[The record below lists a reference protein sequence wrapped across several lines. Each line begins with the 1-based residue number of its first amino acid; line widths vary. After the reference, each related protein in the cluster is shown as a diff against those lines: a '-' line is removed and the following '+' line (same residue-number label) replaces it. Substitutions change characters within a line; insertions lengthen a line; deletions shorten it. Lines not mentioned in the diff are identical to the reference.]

1 MGVMRFLVYPPELL
15 DGWREVFDAYLSGAD
30 GRIFATQVELAGNVM
45 TCRRSV
51 GESGKL
57 HVVWPVEGFGR
68 PVVSTASLPE
78 REEPYLLPLEL
89 ARGKI
94 SQLRDQISA
103 WEIGGMAVPESFRE
117 PFQEAQRK
125 FRAAAALQDQP
136 ARTAEAAGQSLARAF
151 EAAEIAVGGYA
162 SQRLAA
168 RRKRSPQPSAAL
180 GCSLGQFLPNEESGL
195 AFRESFAAAAIPVE
209 WKHVELA
216 AGDVNWELVDAQVE
230 WALANR
236 LFVSG
241 GPLLDLSADGLPEWV
256 GSWGSDLPNLQSL
269 VCDFVETAVGRYGGR
284 IRNWNVC
291 TRANT
296 GGALG
301 LSEESRLW
309 LVARALEVVRQVD
322 DEVQVMIQV
331 AQPWGEYQA
340 RGAHRL
346 APLQFVDALLRA
358 GIGLSAVDL
367 EIVVGYRSGGSAPRD
382 LLEVSRL
389 LDFWSLLGIPL
400 YVTLASPSQAQSDDP
415 LAVPGIEVDKGRW
428 KQEWSESA
436 QADWVDG
443 LLPVLMAK
451 QSVVGIFWRQLSD
464 GVRHEFPHAGLM
476 RPDGS
481 LKPAFAKFTAH
492 RRALVKSDG
501 DPSIR
506 DS

>member
-15 DGWREVFDAYLSGAD
+15 DGWREAFDAYLSGAD

-57 HVVWPVEGFGR
+57 HVAWPVEGFGR

-89 ARGKI
+89 ARGKL

-103 WEIGGMAVPESFRE
+103 WEIGGMLIPDAFRA

-125 FRAAAALQDQP
+125 FREAATQQGTP
-136 ARTAEAAGQSLARAF
+136 ERTAEAANQSLARAF
-151 EAAEIAVGGYA
+151 EAAEIAVAAYA
-162 SQRLAA
+162 NQRLAA
-168 RRKRSPQPSAAL
+168 RRKRSPQPPAAI
-180 GCSLGQFLPNEESGL
+180 GCSLGEFLPNEESGV
-195 AFRESFAAAAIPVE
+195 AFRESFAAAVIPVE
-209 WKHVELA
+209 WKHVEA
-216 AGDVNWELVDAQVE
+216 ASGEANWELVDAQVE

-236 LFVSG
+236 LLVFG
-241 GPLLDLSADGLPEWV
+241 GPLLDLSADGLPAWA

-269 VCDFVETAVGRYGGR
+269 VCDFVETAVGRYAGR

-296 GGALG
+296 GGAFG

-340 RGAHRL
+340 KGAHRL

-367 EIVVGYRSGGSAPRD
+367 EIVVGYRSGASAPRD

-400 YVTLASPSQAQSDDP
+400 YVTLAAPSQPRSDDP
-415 LAVPGIEVDKGRW
+415 LAAPGIEVDDGRW
-428 KQEWSESA
+428 KEGWSEPA
-436 QADWVDG
+436 QADWIDRLV
-443 LLPVLMAK
+443 PVLMAK
-451 QSVVGIFWRQLSD
+451 QPVVGILWRQLSD

-476 RPDGS
+476 RPDGTQ
-481 LKPAFAKFTAH
+481 KPAFANFTAH
-492 RRALVKSDG
+492 CRAL
-501 DPSIR
+501 
-506 DS
+506 